1 MNQSRQERSRLG
13 AGMFRSALVF
23 SVLLT
28 ASTCGLSGCGDGG
41 GSEGMLDEPK
51 DVTKTPDAQDS
62 MKSYMKSMQSKGMKP
77 GMKTS
82 AKTGG

>member
-1 MNQSRQERSRLG
+1 MNQSRQERSRHG
-13 AGMFRSALVF
+13 VGSISSALVF

-28 ASTCGLSGCGDGG
+28 ASTFGLSGCGDGG
-41 GSEGMLDEPK
+41 GTEGTVDNPK

-62 MKSYMKSMQSKGMKP
+62 MKAYMESMKTKGMKP

-82 AKTGG
+82 PKSGG

>member
-1 MNQSRQERSRLG
+1 MNQSRQERSRLR
-13 AGMFRSALVF
+13 AGMIGSALVF

-41 GSEGMLDEPK
+41 GTEGTVDNPK

-62 MKSYMKSMQSKGMKP
+62 MKAYMESMKTKGMKP

-82 AKTGG
+82 AKSGG

>member
-1 MNQSRQERSRLG
+1 MNQLRQERSRHG
-13 AGMFRSALVF
+13 AGLIGWALVF

-41 GSEGMLDEPK
+41 GTEGTVDNPK

-62 MKSYMKSMQSKGMKP
+62 MKGYMDSMKTKGMKP
-77 GMKTS
+77 GMKPG
-82 AKTGG
+82 AKPGG

>member
-1 MNQSRQERSRLG
+1 MNQSGQERSRLG
-13 AGMFRSALVF
+13 AGIFRSALIF

-28 ASTCGLSGCGDGG
+28 ASVCGLSGCGDGG
-41 GSEGMLDEPK
+41 GTEGTVDNPK

-62 MKSYMKSMQSKGMKP
+62 MNAYMKSMQAKGRKP

-82 AKTGG
+82 AKPEG

>member
-1 MNQSRQERSRLG
+1 MNESRQERSRHG
-13 AGMFRSALVF
+13 NRTINMALVF

-41 GSEGMLDEPK
+41 GTEGTLDNPK

-62 MKSYMKSMQSKGMKP
+62 MKAYMKSMQSKGQ
-77 GMKTS
+77 
-82 AKTGG
+82 KTGQKTK

>member
-1 MNQSRQERSRLG
+1 MIS
-13 AGMFRSALVF
+13 SALVF

-41 GSEGMLDEPK
+41 GTDGTVDNPK
-51 DVTKTPDAQDS
+51 DVTKTQDAQDS
-62 MKSYMKSMQSKGMKP
+62 MKAYMNSMKTKGMKP

-82 AKTGG
+82 GKPGG

>member
-1 MNQSRQERSRLG
+1 MNQSRPERSRHG
-13 AGMFRSALVF
+13 IGMISSALVF

-41 GSEGMLDEPK
+41 GTEGTLDDPK

-62 MKSYMKSMQSKGMKP
+62 MKAYMKSMQTKGLKP
-77 GMKTS
+77 GMKPS